1 MKHIPAREPREAPSE
16 RTRDMTLLRTITASA
31 RHGRSR
37 GVSLIELLIGL
48 GVVLAIAAVVIPW
61 TTGWLG
67 SRELDNA
74 EDGLTMQMM
83 MARAA
88 AREEGRPVELVAESD
103 DTGSRI
109 SARWMNGSDDAGAD
123 GSGRGSTRSS
133 RSGGSRGRDGSGG
146 STIEASWA
154 DMPLPRGVRIALGL
168 ANPRSGPTDAI
179 PSVDEADDI
188 AARAERGQTI
198 AIFLPDGTVF
208 FAPTFML
215 RTDAGSLR
223 KMKVD
228 RATGVPQQV
237 ETAPA
242 PASEFDGERPEFE
255 SFDDELESELDS
267 GFGSEFGGA
276 SDDEPADDMLGLKSA
291 AGLDPAAPTRAS
303 VAAPRS

>member
-1 MKHIPAREPREAPSE
+1 MS
-16 RTRDMTLLRTITASA
+16 LLRAITTNA
-31 RHGRSR
+31 RRGQSR
-37 GVSLIELLIGL
+37 GVSIIELLIGL
-48 GVVLAIAAVVIPW
+48 GVVLAIAAIVIPW

-88 AREEGRPVELVAESD
+88 AREEGRPVELVAQSD

-109 SARWMNGSDDAGAD
+109 SARWMNGSDDAPA
-123 GSGRGSTRSS
+123 RSTR
-133 RSGGSRGRDGSGG
+133 RDGERARSALDASGDDAAR
-146 STIEASWA
+146 IDASWA

-168 ANPRSGPTDAI
+168 ETKRTAATDAI
-179 PSVDEADDI
+179 PSIDEDDAI
-188 AARAERGQTI
+188 ASAAARGQTI

-223 KMKVD
+223 AMKVD
-228 RATGVPQQV
+228 RATGVPQQI

-242 PASEFDGERPEFE
+242 PSNEFEGDRPEFDSFEDE
-255 SFDDELESELDS
+255 SDVSS
-267 GFGSEFGGA
+267 
-276 SDDEPADDMLGLKSA
+276 DEPSNDGSDG
-291 AGLDPAAPTRAS
+291 DERAS
-303 VAAPRS
+303 NDRAPSDRATVSARLP

>member
-1 MKHIPAREPREAPSE
+1 MS
-16 RTRDMTLLRTITASA
+16 LLRAITTNA
-31 RHGRSR
+31 RRGQSR
-37 GVSLIELLIGL
+37 GVSIIELLIGL
-48 GVVLAIAAVVIPW
+48 GVVLAIAAIVIPW

-88 AREEGRPVELVAESD
+88 AREEGRPVELIAQSD

-109 SARWMNGSDDAGAD
+109 SARWMNGSDDAPA
-123 GSGRGSTRSS
+123 RSTR
-133 RSGGSRGRDGSGG
+133 RDGERARSALDASGDDAA
-146 STIEASWA
+146 TIDAARIDASWA

-168 ANPRSGPTDAI
+168 ETKRTAATDAI
-179 PSVDEADDI
+179 PSIDEDDAI
-188 AARAERGQTI
+188 ASAAARGQTI

-223 KMKVD
+223 AMKVD
-228 RATGVPQQV
+228 RATGVPQQI

-242 PASEFDGERPEFE
+242 PSNEFEGDRPEFDSFEDE
-255 SFDDELESELDS
+255 SDMSS
-267 GFGSEFGGA
+267 
-276 SDDEPADDMLGLKSA
+276 DEPSSDGSDG
-291 AGLDPAAPTRAS
+291 DERAS
-303 VAAPRS
+303 NDRAPSDRATASARLP